1 MSSRRRRT
9 IVRRRSDS
17 VVVLGDDVLH
27 IIFKFLNCEQLVKCG
42 AVCRQW
48 RDVLQAEYHWKKL
61 FLRSKLEALLPLRQ
75 PNQTLRNFCQKMLA
89 LKNNWLDG
97 FYTQYMRQAEH
108 DSAFNL
114 SISGDYVA
122 WDFYRMERDTDHGF
136 EHCRGCAFLN
146 IETETTQ
153 EIESVYMFQAVDTE
167 DEYVRVGIHE
177 PWRSWEIDIRTEDD
191 ENQHA
196 YRPTSSRGK
205 LLFCYSTSTDQERL
219 RVWQMDRPQEL
230 DSKMEEKPT
239 LIHDR
244 SRESLH
250 LNIEGADAN
259 FIMTAGHSG
268 RAGFSTLYFTSHF
281 TDALIDVRALTVFNC
296 QAYRYDRGLL
306 FQNRGLGIVSILDV
320 ASGVH
325 FNDVRLPLERE
336 SDRSLVS
343 MLRVWA
349 ASNENVIVIGW
360 QYVSLKTQRLKSIL
374 SVYSREEVETVH
386 LQQQQQQQRQPIYP
400 LYNLR
405 LAKDMDIAD
414 LEMDETRLAV
424 IGVKRGGR
432 KYGMRIV
439 FVLNFAVASGKG
451 DDIKIIQ
458 V

>member
-1 MSSRRRRT
+1 
-9 IVRRRSDS
+9 
-17 VVVLGDDVLH
+17 
-27 IIFKFLNCEQLVKCG
+27 
-42 AVCRQW
+42 
-48 RDVLQAEYHWKKL
+48 
-61 FLRSKLEALLPLRQ
+61 
-75 PNQTLRNFCQKMLA
+75 
-89 LKNNWLDG
+89 
-97 FYTQYMRQAEH
+97 
-108 DSAFNL
+108 
-114 SISGDYVA
+114 
-122 WDFYRMERDTDHGF
+122 MERDTDHGF
-136 EHCRGCAFLN
+136 ENRRGCAFLN

-153 EIESVYMFQAVDTE
+153 EIESVYMFQVVDAA
-167 DEYVRVGIHE
+167 EYVRVGIHE
-177 PWRSWEIDIRTEDD
+177 PWRSWEIDIRTED

-205 LLFCYSTSTDQERL
+205 LLFCYSTSSTDQAQQQQQQQPNQVEQERL

-386 LQQQQQQQRQPIYP
+386 LQQQQQQQQRQPIYP

-405 LAKDMDIAD
+405 LSKDMDIAD